1 MWYRTM
7 NPGLNTRRI
16 PATREIA
23 TNKRFTMITLLSGM
37 RCNRKSILGGHTRNG
52 TQSPHSIGGHRGAV
66 RDRFATGG
74 DDFVDDL
81 LGGRG
86 GAASAFHVAA
96 QIVDDNL
103 CPSRAATAHARA
115 RDRCLRRSRSPRD
128 LSGRASWGASLVAIP
143 SWPAHVRQAIRGGGS
158 PLPDR
163 CRRLF
168 VAQRPRCV
176 AISS

>member
-52 TQSPHSIGGHRGAV
+52 AQSPHSTGGHRGAV

-86 GAASAFHVAA
+86 GATSAFHVAA
-96 QIVDDNL
+96 QIVDHD
-103 CPSRAATAHARA
+103 
-115 RDRCLRRSRSPRD
+115 RSPQPGSNSACSRP
-128 LSGRASWGASLVAIP
+128 GPV
-143 SWPAHVRQAIRGGGS
+143 PAPVTIATRFVRSVFMG
-158 PLPDR
+158 
-163 CRRLF
+163 
-168 VAQRPRCV
+168 
-176 AISS
+176 